1 MTFKKND
8 KKKPSVKGFRYIQ
21 TFFAI
26 VLYSLFWMYTY
37 IKKKILCRWY
47 CINVFQAIADKEINH
62 YKALVTRMKK
72 EYEQEMDT
80 IRMHVEKEKS
90 R

>member
-37 IKKKILCRWY
+37 IKKK
-47 CINVFQAIADKEINH
+47 
-62 YKALVTRMKK
+62 
-72 EYEQEMDT
+72 
-80 IRMHVEKEKS
+80 
-90 R
+90 